1 MVFLS
6 FLDSSLP
13 PLDSDTLV
21 PRTVSI
27 SIKRHV
33 INIMDHIGAKYEENQ
48 PTIPESKQAINFISP
63 PLNSSLK

>member
-33 INIMDHIGAKYEENQ
+33 INIMDHIGAKYEKNQ
-48 PTIPESKQAINFISP
+48 LIKPVNKQDINFTTP